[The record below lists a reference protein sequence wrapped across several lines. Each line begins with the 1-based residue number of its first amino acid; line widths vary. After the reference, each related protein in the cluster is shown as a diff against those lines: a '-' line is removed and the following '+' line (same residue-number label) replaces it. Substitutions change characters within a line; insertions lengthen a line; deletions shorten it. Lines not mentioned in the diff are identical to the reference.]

1 MDFGEFYCGVVD
13 LTNPEAFEWFKDIIK
28 EYTLGIG
35 IDGWM
40 ADFGEYLPTDD
51 ICLYSGKSPMIEH
64 NHWPVLWAK
73 CNYEAVKESESLEM
87 WFTSCV
93 PEVPEARNTAHCC
106 GPAIS
111 LLTLQY
117 MMDSHLLSAEHLVQE

>member
-1 MDFGEFYCGVVD
+1 MMVSSIRKAKEKGYFATKADGSDYLVDFGEFYCGVVD

-64 NHWPVLWAK
+64 NHWP
-73 CNYEAVKESESLEM
+73 
-87 WFTSCV
+87 
-93 PEVPEARNTAHCC
+93 
-106 GPAIS
+106 
-111 LLTLQY
+111 
-117 MMDSHLLSAEHLVQE
+117 SAMGKV